1 MNLSNAV
8 EFYSCLIAIMNHY
21 GYDHQVYEK
30 LPEEVDVHIMLEQF
44 QMLITSEDKKEFD
57 KICMDKL
64 HREVGRIEAGGTK

>member
-30 LPEEVDVHIMLEQF
+30 LPEEVDELQEAF
-44 QMLITSEDKKEFD
+44 GAYFD
-57 KICMDKL
+57 KPSRSI
-64 HREVGRIEAGGTK
+64 GTMFLKNALMSTSCSSNSRC

>member
-30 LPEEVDVHIMLEQF
+30 LPEEVDELQEAFDAYIGTMSLRKPP
-44 QMLITSEDKKEFD
+44 MSTSCLSSFR
-57 KICMDKL
+57 C
-64 HREVGRIEAGGTK
+64 